1 MSIDGITIT
10 TGKKRIRI
18 FYASDVH
25 GSDVCFRKF
34 LNAGKAYNADIIILG
49 GDLSGKL
56 IIPIIKGDTGHHSAT
71 FQGKSWEVKGAQEL
85 DGLIKKIRFTGL
97 YPFLMEKGDA
107 AKFESQSEK
116 DRLFVRLLS
125 ESIEEW
131 VKLADERLRD
141 SNMKC
146 LIMPGNDD
154 PLEIDQILAKGRHII
169 NPDGKIV
176 DIDGTYELASCSYGN
191 LTPWQCPRDIDE
203 ADLRDKIESICG
215 GIKSFDSAI
224 FNFHVPPY
232 DSGLDTAPK
241 IADGLK
247 IVAEMGQPVMI
258 PVGSHA
264 IRESIET
271 HQPLLGLHG
280 HIHESRGTMTIGRT
294 LCINAGSE
302 YREEILHGAVI
313 DLDNGRMKSHGLT
326 SG

>member
-1 MSIDGITIT
+1 MSIERVAVKTD
-10 TGKKRIRI
+10 KKRIRI

-34 LNAGKAYNADIIILG
+34 LNAGKAYNADIIIFG

-56 IIPIIKGDTGHHSAT
+56 IIPIIKGDAGHHSAT

-131 VKLADERLRD
+131 VKLADERVRG

-169 NPDGKIV
+169 NPDEKIV
-176 DIDGTYELASCSYGN
+176 DIDGTYELMSCSYGN

-203 ADLRDKIESICG
+203 ADLRGKIESICG

-302 YREEILHGAVI
+302 YSEGILHGAVI
-313 DLDNGRMKSHGLT
+313 DLESGRMKSHVLT

>member
-1 MSIDGITIT
+1 MSIDRIAIQ

-34 LNAGKAYNADIIILG
+34 LNAGKVYNADIMILG

-56 IIPIIKGDTGHHSAT
+56 IIPIIKGDADHYRAT
-71 FQGKSWEVKGAQEL
+71 FQGKSCEVKGSQEL
-85 DGLIKKIRFTGL
+85 DDLIKKIRFTGL
-97 YPFLMEKGDA
+97 YPYLMEKA
-107 AKFESQSEK
+107 EAERYESQSDK
-116 DRLFVRLLS
+116 DRLFVKLLG

-131 VKLADERLRD
+131 VRLADQRLKD

-154 PLEIDQILAKGRHII
+154 PLEIDQILAKGTHII

-176 DIDGTYELASCSYGN
+176 DIDETYELGSCSYGN
-191 LTPWQCPRDIDE
+191 LTPWQCPRDMDE
-203 ADLRDKIESICG
+203 VDLRDKIESICG

-241 IADGLK
+241 IADDLK
-247 IVAEMGQPVMI
+247 VVAEMGQPVMI

-302 YREEILHGAVI
+302 YGEGILHGAVI
-313 DLDNGRMKSHGLT
+313 DLENRKIKFHILT